1 MRTQTAFDPNV
12 KNFPIGM
19 QDTVFGEQTCLHGH
33 LGGVLLADPTTS
45 LKTIFD
51 AGSNFSSIFSQDNDL
66 LELNSRFVFCYAPGA
81 VWHGTCQDLIPGGK
95 YPGRINAQHCKI
107 VKIQETINSIG
118 GISAILPIL
127 HRLVTSDQTADIS
140 IGSVSEESLSCAP
153 TPSGEEFTDWEM
165 LSSNSYTEW
174 KMLQHP
180 LASFLCLLRELSKL
194 SIVPSELKCI
204 FTLLRQ
210 GTKFPQNKQLQQV
223 KLNFLLTFTF

>member
-19 QDTVFGEQTCLHGH
+19 QDTVFGEQTCLNGH

-51 AGSNFSSIFSQDNDL
+51 AGANFSSIFSQDNDL

-81 VWHGTCQDLIPGGK
+81 IWHGTCQDLIPGGK

-118 GISAILPIL
+118 GISAILPML
-127 HRLVTSDQTADIS
+127 HRLITLDQTTDIS

-153 TPSGEEFTDWEM
+153 TPSAEEFTDWEM

-180 LASFLCLLRELSKL
+180 LGSHILINS
-194 SIVPSELKCI
+194 
-204 FTLLRQ
+204 
-210 GTKFPQNKQLQQV
+210 
-223 KLNFLLTFTF
+223 